1 MDDYFKNIEDVKSFL
16 NFGRDTVKQSIVK
29 NYMELIEKDVDQI
42 DVNELNGFIK
52 YEEQSFYDGYERYIG

>member
-29 NYMELIEKDVDQI
+29 IYMELIEMDVDQI

>member
-29 NYMELIEKDVDQI
+29 NYMELIEKDVDQL

>member
-1 MDDYFKNIEDVKSFL
+1 MDDYFKNIEDVKRFL
-16 NFGRDTVKQSIVK
+16 NFGGDIVKQSIVK

-52 YEEQSFYDGYERYIG
+52 YEEQSFYDGYERHIG